1 MKNIE
6 RVAGKPFWRMPVQ
19 GLQATGWAVQYVSG
33 MEEEKIKP
41 GSWLSQWNVSSDWM
55 NVAFNFESELV
66 MTFSGEWQAAQAAEI
81 LRGSEIKT
89 TVVKIGADLFPALE

>member
-1 MKNIE
+1 
-6 RVAGKPFWRMPVQ
+6 MPVQ
-19 GLQATGWAVQYVSG
+19 ELHATEWAVQYVSG

-41 GSWLSQWNVSSDWM
+41 GSWLSQWNVSSDWI

-81 LRGSEIKT
+81 LRGSEIRT
-89 TVVKIGADLFPALE
+89 NVVKIGTDLFPRS